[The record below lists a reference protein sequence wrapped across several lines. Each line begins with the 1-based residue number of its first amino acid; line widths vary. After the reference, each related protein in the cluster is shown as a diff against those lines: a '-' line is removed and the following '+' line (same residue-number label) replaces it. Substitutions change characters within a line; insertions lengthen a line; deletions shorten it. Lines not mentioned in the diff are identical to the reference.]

1 LSRPMRTYSLFGA
14 LDGRD
19 FMAAGEHW
27 RLEVFSVVED
37 AQHLWIQLRLVG
49 RLPRLLTLSL
59 SKSADV
65 REALAVLTAWL
76 DGRTASPCISN
87 VA

>member
-1 LSRPMRTYSLFGA
+1 MRTYSLFGA

-49 RLPRLLTLSL
+49 HLPRLLTLCL
-59 SKSADV
+59 SKRADV
-65 REALAVLTAWL
+65 HEALTALTAWL
-76 DGRTASPCISN
+76 DGRSAAPCISN